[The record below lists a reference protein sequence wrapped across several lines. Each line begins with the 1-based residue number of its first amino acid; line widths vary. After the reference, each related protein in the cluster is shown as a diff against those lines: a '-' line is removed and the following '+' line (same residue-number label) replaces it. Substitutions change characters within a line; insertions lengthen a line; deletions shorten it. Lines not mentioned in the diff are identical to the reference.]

1 MDAFNLRAY
10 RVEYRARQ
18 RVIEEF
24 KDEMELMRVR
34 HKAEIDALFARREE
48 KLKSLKPETI
58 EPSAAAGGRN

>member
-18 RVIEEF
+18 RIIEEF
-24 KDEMELMRVR
+24 KDELELMRVR

-48 KLKSLKPETI
+48 KLKALKPEVC
-58 EPSAAAGGRN
+58 ERAAAGGRP